1 MTDCF
6 YAPSIA
12 ERIAALRQ
20 TIPAP
25 VRIIAVSKTFPA
37 QSIREAYAAGLR
49 DFGESRLQE
58 AIAKQAQLADL
69 SDITWHFIGH
79 LQRNKAKQALLHFP
93 WIHSVD
99 SLVLAQ
105 RLDDLAQAG
114 GVTPNLCLQVKL
126 RPDPQKYGWIPDDLM
141 NALPSLH
148 KLQHL
153 NLCGLMT
160 ILPLDL
166 TAAAQLLTFQ
176 ELKNLAQAIQQH
188 PTHSLPMVEL
198 SMGMSQDYPLA
209 IQAGATM
216 IRLGRILF
224 GDRAP
229 LPR

>member
-1 MTDCF
+1 MTDWF
-6 YAPSIA
+6 HAPSIA

-20 TIPAP
+20 TIPDP

-79 LQRNKAKQALLHFP
+79 LQRNKTKQALLHFP

-99 SLVLAQ
+99 NLALAQ
-105 RLDDLAQAG
+105 RLDDLACVS

-141 NALPSLH
+141 DALPSLH
-148 KLQHL
+148 KLHHL

-176 ELKNLAQAIQQH
+176 ELKNLSQAIQQH
-188 PTHSLPMVEL
+188 PTHALPMVEL